1 MSDARREQRA
11 SEAFAQG
18 KQAEKNPRAEKNPQ
32 PASATL
38 PGACPSARAALPADR
53 LRVLRWGLGVL
64 LALCVV
70 VFSAVTVYVLGRSD
84 STIEGVSGAFMEQM
98 SSQIRLNF
106 DSEVRLYRSELE
118 SVVLSTLSHELRADE
133 DLRGTFV
140 EEARTRGFVYAA
152 AIDLDD
158 GARDVLFGDDLEID
172 DLEGFGRAVR
182 AGEDRVTSGVT
193 AAGETVI
200 LLGEAVERPM
210 PGSGTS
216 ELLVVGVPIE
226 SVVTALSLDVSTTQ
240 VYSHIVRAD
249 GSFVLNSGANTAP
262 NYLDLLRQNENQ
274 PGVRYDVSADEL
286 SGVMAEGGTDFYVV
300 YVNGSRYASY
310 LAPLPETTWFIVS
323 VLPYSVLR
331 DPINSLV
338 GNLVAAAL
346 VGCVLVLLALVYV
359 FVRYLRL
366 LRAQMDELALAREAA
381 DAAREAADAASR
393 AKSEFLSNMSHDIRT
408 PMNAI
413 VGMTRI
419 ARERT
424 DDAEAVSD
432 CLDKIS
438 ASSAHLLN
446 LINDVLDMSRIESG
460 RMELVEERA
469 SLTEVVD
476 AVAAIVEP
484 QAAARGLR
492 FTVDAS
498 GVTCRSVLTDRT
510 RLSQVLL
517 NLLSNA
523 VKFTPAGG
531 SVSLSVKQA
540 ESPVDA
546 ARVQTEFWVEDT
558 GIGMSEEFLGRIFDS
573 FEREDSERVRK
584 TEGTGLGMAIVKRI
598 VDGMGGSIE
607 VRSEKNVGSCFHVTL
622 DLARAAGCEEDATEA
637 DPDALVGARV
647 LLAEDNELNW
657 EVASE
662 LLGACGLE
670 LDWAQDGAECVERFR
685 ASEPGHYDA
694 ILMDVRMPR
703 MNGYEATRAI
713 RALDRPDAV
722 TVPIVAM
729 TADAFA
735 EDRERARACGMS
747 GHVSKP
753 IDLREVLRTLARLV
767 RAVESPDSQATAP
780 GTPDGSHATA
790 SGTPRNNEEASR

>member
-11 SEAFAQG
+11 S
-18 KQAEKNPRAEKNPQ
+18 
-32 PASATL
+32 
-38 PGACPSARAALPADR
+38 ALPADR

-158 GARDVLFGDDLEID
+158 GTRDVLFGDDLEID

-413 VGMTRI
+413 VGMTQI

-546 ARVQTEFWVEDT
+546 ARVRTEFWVEDT

-622 DLARAAGCEEDATEA
+622 DLARAAECEEDATEA

-662 LLGACGLE
+662 LLGACGLG

-713 RALDRPDAV
+713 RALDRLDAV

-767 RAVESPDSQATAP
+767 RAVESPDSHATAP

-790 SGTPRNNEEASR
+790 PGTPAGGSAAASGTPRNNEEASR